1 MSQKVELDSKKA
13 CVNKFASPVNENVS
27 VCRKTSSSLHKECQ
41 ITNLL
46 GCNPRDLK
54 QDLLSNKKRMDCIE
68 ARQDKHEKD
77 TNQMKLKLETLEKEN
92 NRIYDLVNRL
102 LEKIEGCATKEDFWN
117 VLVDYN
123 IYQKTNHIPEKYRLD
138 RE

>member
-1 MSQKVELDSKKA
+1 
-13 CVNKFASPVNENVS
+13 
-27 VCRKTSSSLHKECQ
+27 
-41 ITNLL
+41 
-46 GCNPRDLK
+46 
-54 QDLLSNKKRMDCIE
+54 MDCIE

-102 LEKIEGCATKEDFWN
+102 LEKIEGCATKKDFWN